1 MAKKARNKKNATR
14 RPSAD
19 GPPIS
24 DGTDSHAA
32 TATAEPVHPNT
43 EASEAEQPNP
53 INPIKPIK
61 PIADPRQ
68 VAIQVPVISPFA
80 LNMSGQAVCHGNEH
94 TKTGGDN
101 INSTFAGRPL
111 SAKQIIG
118 LAHLRK
124 GLVAVGAEGGALVES
139 AGTRGRREVDS
150 DVNAVLWMLEQ
161 IADAATA

>member
-1 MAKKARNKKNATR
+1 MATKARSKKKATR

-24 DGTDSHAA
+24 DGTDNHAA

-43 EASEAEQPNP
+43 EASEADQPS
-53 INPIKPIK
+53 PIK